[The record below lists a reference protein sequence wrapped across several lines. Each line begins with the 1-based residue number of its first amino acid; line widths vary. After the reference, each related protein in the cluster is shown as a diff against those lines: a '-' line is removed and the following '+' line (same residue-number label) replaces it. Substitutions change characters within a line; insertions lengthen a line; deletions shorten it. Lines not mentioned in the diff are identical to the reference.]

1 MEGCSAKYSVT
12 FVNVQHHR
20 ESGLL
25 CCSLVIIRESFT
37 PPDGTWIHRLKGSIV
52 RLPLDFQD
60 LHILGLLGS
69 GENRGLSSGLLGGVE
84 KVRGSEPI
92 SIKPNRSGL

>member
-1 MEGCSAKYSVT
+1 MCNTIGNRVCCVA
-12 FVNVQHHR
+12 R
-20 ESGLL
+20 LL
-25 CCSLVIIRESFT
+25 RESFT
-37 PPDGTWIHRLKGSIV
+37 PPDGTWVHRLKGSIV
-52 RLPLDFQD
+52 RLPLDLQD

-84 KVRGSEPI
+84 KVRGSEPT

>member
-1 MEGCSAKYSVT
+1 MCNTIGSRVCCVA
-12 FVNVQHHR
+12 R
-20 ESGLL
+20 LL
-25 CCSLVIIRESFT
+25 RGSFT
-37 PPDGTWIHRLKGSIV
+37 PPDGTWVHLLKGSIA

-69 GENRGLSSGLLGGVE
+69 GETRGLSSSLLGGAETVG
-84 KVRGSEPI
+84 GSEPT